1 MRLQHSTI
9 ALEMS
14 YPRGCMS
21 EIAEQIADEAF
32 ELVKDQL
39 RFTRSPEMRFA
50 LLLKTLSWDDVE
62 AQVIAACRRKAG
74 L

>member
-1 MRLQHSTI
+1 M
-9 ALEMS
+9 
-14 YPRGCMS
+14 

-32 ELVKDQL
+32 EFVKDQL
-39 RFTRSPEMRFA
+39 RFTLSPEMRFA